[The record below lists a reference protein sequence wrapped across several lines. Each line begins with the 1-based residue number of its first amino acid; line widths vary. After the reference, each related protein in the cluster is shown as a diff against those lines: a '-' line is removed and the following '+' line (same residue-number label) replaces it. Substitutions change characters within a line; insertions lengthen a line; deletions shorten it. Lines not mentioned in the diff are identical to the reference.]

1 MHLQLSDAGETPP
14 IEACYNS
21 GRSMIFTKTFLVLL
35 LVTGMA
41 STRLLQAA
49 GLGDT
54 PAANTVPTEAPTE
67 AVSPAVRDAQ
77 IDPLAELRE
86 AIRLN
91 PNHADAHFALGVE
104 LYTSGDLTG
113 GILELREA
121 IRLKAHHA
129 DARYHLAMAL
139 LKQRDR
145 FALMEKNRAAGSREP
160 VLAEAYLDLGKSLIA
175 AGNFPAAVTELREAV
190 RLKPTFVEAHTNLG
204 FALFNMG
211 DVESA
216 IEEYQTV
223 LRFQPD
229 AGQARLHLATALMAK
244 HDWATARA
252 ELQEA
257 LRLEPDLVQA
267 QYNLGVIDYTLGNIP
282 GAIDAYRKAL
292 RINAAH
298 AEAHYNLG
306 LMLKLT
312 NQDTEAVQE
321 FYAAALAGL
330 PKAQYFLGAAYAS
343 GLGVEKNLAAAV
355 RWWFRA
361 AEQGMSQARE
371 GLAQLRRTAL
381 LQAGHS
387 ADESR
392 AILTAFQDF
401 RREIWDEFPDLQ
413 GKAPGESAGV
423 ALIREGE
430 WQEGI
435 PVLIREGYALSEPAQ
450 TQLQALYTDGVTGQ
464 VPPYDAR
471 ILSYFKIT
479 AAEGLPGSR
488 LMLARIYAKGWGTP
502 QDFDKAV
509 SLLKGSDNEEAQRL
523 LKEISVLRQEAQ
535 HAARKTQSPSPTP

>member
-1 MHLQLSDAGETPP
+1 
-14 IEACYNS
+14 
-21 GRSMIFTKTFLVLL
+21 MIFTKTFLVLL

-54 PAANTVPTEAPTE
+54 PAANTVPTEAPAET
-67 AVSPAVRDAQ
+67 VSPPLRDAQ

-145 FALMEKNRAAGSREP
+145 LALMEKNRAAGSREP

-267 QYNLGVIDYTLGNIP
+267 QYNLGVIDYTLGNIA

-392 AILTAFQDF
+392 AILTAFQEF

-423 ALIREGE
+423 ALVRQGE
-430 WQEGI
+430 WQEAI

-450 TQLQALYTDGVTGQ
+450 RQLQALYEEGIKGQ
-464 VPPYDAR
+464 MPPYDPR
-471 ILSYFKIT
+471 IFSYFKAM
-479 AAEGLPGSR
+479 AAEGLSGAR
-488 LMLARIYAKGWGTP
+488 VMLARIYAKGWGIP
-502 QDFDKAV
+502 QDLDKPV
-509 SLLKGSDNEEAQRL
+509 SLLRGSEDVEALRL
-523 LKEISVLRQEAQ
+523 LQEISTLRQEAQ
-535 HAARKTQSPSPTP
+535 HAATKTQPPSSTTP